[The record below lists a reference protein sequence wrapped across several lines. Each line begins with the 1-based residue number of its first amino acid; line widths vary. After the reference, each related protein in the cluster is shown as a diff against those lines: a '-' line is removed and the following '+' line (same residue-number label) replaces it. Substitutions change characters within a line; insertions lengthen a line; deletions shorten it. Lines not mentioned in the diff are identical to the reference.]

1 VLLLLFNLTP
11 LGGVFLLFIGDL
23 METLCEDI
31 CLLLEKTGVT
41 VRLNENIPGCL
52 GKFNKQTFSVQLA
65 RGADACIL
73 AHESVHWLQKVYRYN
88 KIRGVPG
95 LEGLDP
101 LVFNPNLPHTEA
113 MSIIETV
120 NLFYRAKAWEEEIP
134 AFALEKD
141 PEKVLLL
148 LQEVAEKLKSGRLK
162 RPKPFRETP
171 LILAMLMAGVAS
183 VVFYYLGISLGVIA
197 ATAMLLTCTY
207 LLTTAEY

>member
-1 VLLLLFNLTP
+1 
-11 LGGVFLLFIGDL
+11 
-23 METLCEDI
+23 METLFEEI
-31 CLLLEKTGVT
+31 CSLLEKTGVT

-52 GKFNKQTFSVQLA
+52 GKFNKQTFTITLAQQDASV
-65 RGADACIL
+65 L
-73 AHESVHWLQKVYRYN
+73 AHEAVHFIQKVYRDN

-120 NLFYRAKAWEEEIP
+120 SIFYRSGAWEEEIP

-141 PEKVLLL
+141 PQRVLFLL
-148 LQEVAEKLKSGRLK
+148 REVDKNLKSGRL
-162 RPKPFRETP
+162 RMPKPFRETP
-171 LILAMLMAGVAS
+171 LIVGMVMSGLANL
-183 VVFYYLGISLGVIA
+183 FCYYLGINVGVIA
-197 ATAMLLTCTY
+197 ATAMLLICTY

>member
-1 VLLLLFNLTP
+1 
-11 LGGVFLLFIGDL
+11 
-23 METLCEDI
+23 METLFEEI
-31 CLLLEKTGVT
+31 SALLTKTGVT
-41 VRLNENIPGCL
+41 VRLGEEIPGCL
-52 GKFNKQTFSVQLA
+52 GKFNKQTFTITLAAEQDASV
-65 RGADACIL
+65 L
-73 AHESVHWLQKVYRYN
+73 AHEAVHWLQKVYRDN

-113 MSIIETV
+113 MSIVQTV
-120 NLFYRAKAWEEEIP
+120 NLFYRPKAWEEEIP

-141 PEKVLLL
+141 PQKVLLL
-148 LQEVAEKLKSGRLK
+148 LREVDKDLKSGRLR

-171 LILAMLMAGVAS
+171 LILAMLMSG
-183 VVFYYLGISLGVIA
+183 LGIVIFNVLGIKIAVIA